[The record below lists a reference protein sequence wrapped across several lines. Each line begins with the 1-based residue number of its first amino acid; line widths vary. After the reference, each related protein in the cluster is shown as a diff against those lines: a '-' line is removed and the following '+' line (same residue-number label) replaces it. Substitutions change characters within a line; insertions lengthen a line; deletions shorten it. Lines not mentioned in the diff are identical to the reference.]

1 MARRGRCSARSA
13 CAIDRFAVVIAAA
26 LIVILVAVALV
37 RLGWGGRRGAAGLGW
52 ALGLAA
58 LVALTTRD
66 GAWGLAIGTVTGIA
80 AALAFV
86 LHAGWTSPAKVR
98 RAPREAP
105 AILLPRRWH
114 DLGRR
119 VLVFV
124 LVVPIAFSAA
134 QWLAFA
140 VQAVARRAGAGDA
153 DTMVMTLLLQPIL
166 WAVLMAWQMTRAG
179 PARMVAPPA
188 AAALLG
194 TALWCAA

>member
-1 MARRGRCSARSA
+1 M
-13 CAIDRFAVVIAAA
+13 IVAA
-26 LIVILVAVALV
+26 LIAILAGIALI
-37 RLGWGGRRGAAGLGW
+37 RLGWGGRRGAAGVGW
-52 ALGLAA
+52 ALGVAG
-58 LVALTTRD
+58 LVALTARD
-66 GAWGLAIGTVTGIA
+66 GAWGLAIGTVAGIA
-80 AALAFV
+80 AALACV
-86 LHAGWTSPAKVR
+86 LYAGWTSPAR
-98 RAPREAP
+98 AQRAPREAP

-124 LVVPIAFSAA
+124 LVVPIAFCAA

-140 VQAVARRAGAGDA
+140 AQGVARRAGVNDA
-153 DTMVMTLLLQPIL
+153 DTMVMTLLLQPML

>member
-1 MARRGRCSARSA
+1 M
-13 CAIDRFAVVIAAA
+13 IAAA
-26 LIVILVAVALV
+26 LLLILVAVALV
-37 RLGWGGRRGAAGLGW
+37 RLGWGGRRGVAGAGW
-52 ALGLAA
+52 ALGIAALLMLAA
-58 LVALTTRD
+58 RD

-86 LHAGWTSPAKVR
+86 LHAGWTSPAKTR

-124 LVVPIAFSAA
+124 LVVPIAFCAA

-153 DTMVMTLLLQPIL
+153 RSEERRVGKECRL
-166 WAVLMAWQMTRAG
+166 
-179 PARMVAPPA
+179 
-188 AAALLG
+188 
-194 TALWCAA
+194 